1 MGTALGFGLVRAF
14 CTREVVGRWN
24 TVWCDIGARA
34 RVAEAAAK
42 PNQTIADVGGLMKE
56 LDIRTETNDL
66 LVRIGSDVLS
76 LNLRWGS

>member
-1 MGTALGFGLVRAF
+1 MTLERGH
-14 CTREVVGRWN
+14 
-24 TVWCDIGARA
+24 

>member
-1 MGTALGFGLVRAF
+1 MTLERGH
-14 CTREVVGRWN
+14 
-24 TVWCDIGARA
+24 

-42 PNQTIADVGGLMKE
+42 PNQTIADVCGLMKE